1 MELVTEVFLAMDSV
15 SDPDSPL
22 PVGILKD
29 PAVPMSEEVNNNEGL
44 PSPDGSS
51 KDGSTSDAPPARPT
65 RPSSVAE
72 QFRPMTNEQT
82 KQEPVSPPPLDNR
95 SMYEEREASVSSP
108 GVIGEIGKE
117 HGEYRDETPSR
128 LSVLTGHYNRDK
140 TDYETA
146 DNLTSYFEYD
156 SSMERLEVECGP
168 NKAYLFID
176 NLCQGSKGK
185 CIDFKGHLLTPNEF
199 QSISGRETAKDW
211 KRSIRHRGKSLKTLM
226 SRGLLKAHP
235 VLCEC
240 HSCKSGPRNLKG
252 EKKGLLNQT
261 SSRHHLDDMSI
272 DNFREYSSIRS
283 ANLKRARSAS
293 PVDDIYDEEQR
304 KLFEMAN
311 SPEPNN
317 IESLQRS
324 LAADSHQSGLPSSPA
339 ERITTS
345 DINHNESMSSSSS
358 ILTSYYTVTK
368 PVGKNRKQ
376 TAPKHLDVK
385 KEVKEKVPHIALT
398 TFSTNFK
405 SHQPM
410 RPRYHQAS
418 QSLTVPPG
426 PSSAGEGGSSS
437 KRARSLFTPTS
448 KSPSLN
454 VRMIELTRPAQ
465 SSSDKAGTPNS
476 LANGDDPNYRQS
488 ASSTSDTVF
497 LPSDIANWSVDDVAE
512 FVRSLKGC
520 EDYSQVFREQA
531 IDGEIL
537 PVLTEEHL
545 LHNMGLKLGPALKIK
560 INVAKRL
567 GYQNFI
573 DEMQ

>member
-1 MELVTEVFLAMDSV
+1 MRKAFGNDFKSV
-15 SDPDSPL
+15 YHSTAEEGSNGGSEGM
-22 PVGILKD
+22 VGGW
-29 PAVPMSEEVNNNEGL
+29 EGV
-44 PSPDGSS
+44 GR
-51 KDGSTSDAPPARPT
+51 G
-65 RPSSVAE
+65 
-72 QFRPMTNEQT
+72 
-82 KQEPVSPPPLDNR
+82 
-95 SMYEEREASVSSP
+95 
-108 GVIGEIGKE
+108 IGEVVIVP
-117 HGEYRDETPSR
+117 GEE
-128 LSVLTGHYNRDK
+128 K
-140 TDYETA
+140 W
-146 DNLTSYFEYD
+146 
-156 SSMERLEVECGP
+156 
-168 NKAYLFID
+168 K
-176 NLCQGSKGK
+176 QGEG
-185 CIDFKGHLLTPNEF
+185 
-199 QSISGRETAKDW
+199 Q
-211 KRSIRHRGKSLKTLM
+211 
-226 SRGLLKAHP
+226 
-235 VLCEC
+235 
-240 HSCKSGPRNLKG
+240 
-252 EKKGLLNQT
+252 
-261 SSRHHLDDMSI
+261 
-272 DNFREYSSIRS
+272 
-283 ANLKRARSAS
+283 
-293 PVDDIYDEEQR
+293 
-304 KLFEMAN
+304 
-311 SPEPNN
+311 
-317 IESLQRS
+317 SLQRS
-324 LAADSHQSGLPSSPA
+324 LAADSHQSGIPSSPA

-345 DINHNESMSSSSS
+345 DINHNESMSASSSSSS

-410 RPRYHQAS
+410 RPRGLL
-418 QSLTVPPG
+418 LTKIFVTLAKDDWLALCLRPSNFNDNDNQFISSNCVPPGISELNRPPG